1 MPLSV
6 GLNTVVST
14 PLSVYQLRHHF
25 SYKNPLLPLLDSLY
39 SDLSLVQNRLTNFQ
53 VLSNSKVYRM
63 TRTFP
68 YDTLGNN
75 KSFPFAVFRASS
87 SFLSIASGQLGCNFG
102 IDFHLWVN
110 TRVVHHEVIHAFLQE
125 NADFE
130 QQIQRDTDFPV
141 FDVANMCGCA
151 VTKACQF
158 LLGKLLLFPCDFHT
172 LSKQDVI

>member
-87 SFLSIASGQLGCNFG
+87 SFLSIISTLFLAQKSLTSSLLVSTYIQTKWFG
-102 IDFHLWVN
+102 SSFY
-110 TRVVHHEVIHAFLQE
+110 
-125 NADFE
+125 
-130 QQIQRDTDFPV
+130 
-141 FDVANMCGCA
+141 A
-151 VTKACQF
+151 VW
-158 LLGKLLLFPCDFHT
+158 LLLLHDSIFLWTENVRRWFYVLHPIRRNLSFFHCDP
-172 LSKQDVI
+172 SVP